1 MDKAIESILPKSG
14 WSIYRLVRMA
24 AQRTLELSEGRP
36 SLIDHPKDEKL
47 ATIALQEIADGKL
60 VFKDV
65 ADQFIPEMKD
75 GDDKSD
81 DNADEEEF

>member
-1 MDKAIESILPKSG
+1 MDKAIESLLPKSD

-24 AQRTLELSEGRP
+24 AQRTLELSDGRP

-47 ATIALQEIADGKL
+47 ATIALQEIAEGKL

-65 ADQFIPEMKD
+65 ADQFAPEAKE
-75 GDDKSD
+75 GEGKSD
-81 DNADEEEF
+81 DNTDEEEL